1 MGDVESGDFWLILG
15 FWDFVDVDF
24 VDVELLRWMFGWL
37 GYGWGGRIVLA
48 AMSVYMWL
56 GGMLD
61 KFVEFREN

>member
-1 MGDVESGDFWLILG
+1 M
-15 FWDFVDVDF
+15 
-24 VDVELLRWMFGWL
+24 DVELLRWMFGWL